1 MSTVASMIGGVMSGI
16 ALLTIAPLL
25 GKVTLLFSA
34 PEYFLV
40 VILGLSIIGFIA
52 ANLMMGII
60 GMLICRQV
68 IKITKVS
75 DAILIPVIVVLS
87 TIGSFSINNRISD
100 VYMMLIFGLIGY
112 MARKFKLPTA
122 PIILGLLLEK
132 TGEEGFKNAI
142 LMAKKTPIL
151 QFYLSRPAS
160 LVLIILIIITV
171 VVPAVQGIVK
181 AVRKSKG

>member
-1 MSTVASMIGGVMSGI
+1 MGMSTVASMIGGVMSGI

-75 DAILIPVIVVLS
+75 DAIL
-87 TIGSFSINNRISD
+87 
-100 VYMMLIFGLIGY
+100 
-112 MARKFKLPTA
+112 
-122 PIILGLLLEK
+122 
-132 TGEEGFKNAI
+132 
-142 LMAKKTPIL
+142 MAKKTPIL

-171 VVPAVQGIVK
+171 VVPAVQSIIK
-181 AVRKSKG
+181 AVRKTKG

>member
-75 DAILIPVIVVLS
+75 DAIL
-87 TIGSFSINNRISD
+87 
-100 VYMMLIFGLIGY
+100 
-112 MARKFKLPTA
+112 
-122 PIILGLLLEK
+122 
-132 TGEEGFKNAI
+132 
-142 LMAKKTPIL
+142 MAKKTPIL

-171 VVPAVQGIVK
+171 VVPAVQGIIK
-181 AVRKSKG
+181 AARRAKA

>member
-68 IKITKVS
+68 IKITTVS
-75 DAILIPVIVVLS
+75 D
-87 TIGSFSINNRISD
+87 
-100 VYMMLIFGLIGY
+100 
-112 MARKFKLPTA
+112 
-122 PIILGLLLEK
+122 
-132 TGEEGFKNAI
+132 AI

>member
-75 DAILIPVIVVLS
+75 DAIL
-87 TIGSFSINNRISD
+87 
-100 VYMMLIFGLIGY
+100 
-112 MARKFKLPTA
+112 
-122 PIILGLLLEK
+122 
-132 TGEEGFKNAI
+132 
-142 LMAKKTPIL
+142 MAKKTPIL

-171 VVPAVQGIVK
+171 VVPAVQSIVK
-181 AVRKSKG
+181 AVRKAKG

>member
-75 DAILIPVIVVLS
+75 DAIL
-87 TIGSFSINNRISD
+87 
-100 VYMMLIFGLIGY
+100 
-112 MARKFKLPTA
+112 
-122 PIILGLLLEK
+122 
-132 TGEEGFKNAI
+132 
-142 LMAKKTPIL
+142 MAKKTPIL